1 MDLKTYS
8 IYISIYSKLNL
19 NNEKIQANEHVLKN
33 EQMILTLRFY
43 YITNMKNEEINEQ
56 ALNEINKKRNLN
68 LKKTKKINCFISF
81 SQSVFSST
89 PKLSTFKLEVHR
101 YFIFEKKK
109 VK

>member
-68 LKKTKKINCFISF
+68 LKKTKKSTVLFPFHNRFF
-81 SQSVFSST
+81 LPLQSYLLSS
-89 PKLSTFKLEVHR
+89 LRCIGIL
-101 YFIFEKKK
+101 YLKKRR
-109 VK
+109 